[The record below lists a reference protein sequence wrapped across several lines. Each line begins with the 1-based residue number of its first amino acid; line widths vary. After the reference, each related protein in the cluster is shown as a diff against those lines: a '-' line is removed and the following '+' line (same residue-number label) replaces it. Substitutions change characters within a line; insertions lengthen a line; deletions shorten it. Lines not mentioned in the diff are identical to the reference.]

1 MNYFVQVEKQKLV
14 VKMWWQLQPL
24 LLLGVVSFCATEDLA
39 LDSVAQGGSIKAQNY
54 LGAWEGKRYY
64 RAEDTQ
70 ATWSES
76 LTRCSSQGM
85 VLADFGSTSEVAAV
99 AGILDNFW
107 YWTAGKLIPTF
118 KWETTQG
125 AVNVPVIEDDS
136 LCVLINSAGFLHDAP
151 CSGLAYT
158 LCHT

>member
-54 LGAWEGKRYY
+54 LGAWEGK
-64 RAEDTQ
+64 
-70 ATWSES
+70 
-76 LTRCSSQGM
+76 SSQGM